1 MTTTISPTA
10 ERPTIF
16 TTTWCGYCVR
26 LKSQLTRQGIDF
38 HEVDIEDHADG
49 AQLVVE
55 ANDGNLTVPTVLF
68 ADGSALTNPSVAAVS
83 AKLAEFKQGSRR

>member
-1 MTTTISPTA
+1 MICPTA

-38 HEVDIEDHADG
+38 HEIDIEHHADG
-49 AQLVVE
+49 AAIVAQV
-55 ANDGNLTVPTVLF
+55 NDGNLTVPTVLF
-68 ADGSALTNPSVAAVS
+68 RDGSTLTNPSAAQVT
-83 AKLAEFKQGSRR
+83 SRL

>member
-1 MTTTISPTA
+1 MISPTA

-26 LKSQLTRQGIDF
+26 LKSQLTRKGIGFD
-38 HEVDIEDHADG
+38 EVDIDNHADG
-49 AQLVVE
+49 AQLVAE

-68 ADGSALTNPSVAAVS
+68 ADGSALTNPSAVAVGR
-83 AKLAEFKQGSRR
+83 KLAELN

>member
-1 MTTTISPTA
+1 MISPTA

-26 LKSQLTRQGIDF
+26 LKSQLARQGIDF

-49 AQLVVE
+49 AQLVAE
-55 ANDGNLTVPTVLF
+55 ANDGNLTVPTVIF
-68 ADGSALTNPSVAAVS
+68 ADGSALTNPSAAAVS
-83 AKLAEFKQGSRR
+83 AKLAEFRQGSRR

>member
-1 MTTTISPTA
+1 MHSVTTMISPTA

-26 LKSQLTRQGIDF
+26 LKSQLTREGIGFD
-38 HEVDIEDHADG
+38 EVDIDNHADG
-49 AQLVVE
+49 AQLVAE

-83 AKLAEFKQGSRR
+83 RKIAGLR